1 MKKKVCFIL
10 AMTLTLGTSAFA
22 KANSIKFV
30 DVDKSYWGYSSITEM
45 ADEGIV
51 NGYEDNTF
59 QPDKKITKA
68 EFSKIFSLAL
78 KTESSNEKNVAV
90 SDVDVNHWAYNYIE
104 SSIEYFPDTDDG
116 SFKPNEYITREDAAY
131 ALAKKVAPNV
141 NTNGVLDRFTDA
153 GEISDDKKYNVSLA
167 VASGIMNGYGN
178 GELNPTGSLTR
189 AQVCTM
195 ITNVK
200 HSLVLNTTGTADNTD
215 KTEENTKSDVNK
227 TTEKEDKTQS
237 EDKNTT
243 SNIPN
248 QTKDENKTPDVN
260 ETTKKEENKTQ
271 EKDKTQNG
279 NKNNTS
285 SVSSNNSESAIL
297 KKVSDNRIALLE
309 DLDIMYRY
317 TDGTFRPEEIPSGS
331 MAVSYVVKLMGLEP
345 AAKADTS
352 KGKYKGL
359 DSQHWANGYFYI
371 ASEYRFFNNLDEK
384 KFASDEKNIT
394 CQEFV
399 MLVLN
404 AMGYGNIMK
413 GSANNYWL
421 TAMQKDLVNGMEFN
435 SPYRTE
441 TISRGYVANVLYNA
455 LNAPIFKQ
463 IAEADGV
470 VTSGETNETLCEIY
484 YGFKAQDENKTTEKE
499 ENKTQ
504 DENKNNT
511 SSVPSHRVEAE
522 SLKEVSDDR
531 VDLLE
536 DLDIMY
542 RYTDGTFRPE
552 EIPSGSMAVSYV
564 VKLMGLEPAAK
575 ADTSKGKYKK
585 LDSQHWANGYFYIA
599 SEYGLF
605 KNLDEKK
612 FASDDYDITCQE
624 FVTLVLNAMG
634 YGDIMMGNAN
644 NYWMK
649 AKEKGLFDGMK
660 FGTIDRT
667 ETICRGYVANVLY
680 NALNASILE
689 KNIEGNGTTYG
700 ETSKTLREIYHGA

>member
-1 MKKKVCFIL
+1 MATNLVLIIL
-10 AMTLTLGTSAFA
+10 
-22 KANSIKFV
+22 
-30 DVDKSYWGYSSITEM
+30 
-45 ADEGIV
+45 
-51 NGYEDNTF
+51 
-59 QPDKKITKA
+59 Q
-68 EFSKIFSLAL
+68 
-78 KTESSNEKNVAV
+78 
-90 SDVDVNHWAYNYIE
+90 
-104 SSIEYFPDTDDG
+104 YFPDTDDG

-153 GEISDDKKYNVSLA
+153 EEISDDKKYNVSLA

-195 ITNVK
+195 IVNVK
-200 HSLVLNTTGTADNTD
+200 HSLVLNTTGTADKTD

-260 ETTKKEENKTQ
+260 ETTTKEENKTK
-271 EKDKTQNG
+271 EDDKTQ
-279 NKNNTS
+279 
-285 SVSSNNSESAIL
+285 E
-297 KKVSDNRIALLE
+297 
-309 DLDIMYRY
+309 
-317 TDGTFRPEEIPSGS
+317 
-331 MAVSYVVKLMGLEP
+331 
-345 AAKADTS
+345 
-352 KGKYKGL
+352 
-359 DSQHWANGYFYI
+359 
-371 ASEYRFFNNLDEK
+371 
-384 KFASDEKNIT
+384 
-394 CQEFV
+394 
-399 MLVLN
+399 
-404 AMGYGNIMK
+404 
-413 GSANNYWL
+413 
-421 TAMQKDLVNGMEFN
+421 
-435 SPYRTE
+435 
-441 TISRGYVANVLYNA
+441 
-455 LNAPIFKQ
+455 
-463 IAEADGV
+463 
-470 VTSGETNETLCEIY
+470 
-484 YGFKAQDENKTTEKE
+484 
-499 ENKTQ
+499 
-504 DENKNNT
+504 ENKNNT
-511 SSVPSHRVEAE
+511 SNVPSHHVEAE
-522 SLKEVSDDR
+522 SLKEVSVDR

-536 DLDIMY
+536 
-542 RYTDGTFRPE
+542 
-552 EIPSGSMAVSYV
+552 
-564 VKLMGLEPAAK
+564 
-575 ADTSKGKYKK
+575 
-585 LDSQHWANGYFYIA
+585 DSQHWANGYLYIA

-689 KNIEGNGTTYG
+689 KILKVMEQHTEKQAKLYVRFTMEFNQ
-700 ETSKTLREIYHGA
+700 

>member
-104 SSIEYFPDTDDG
+104 SSIEYFPDTADG

-195 ITNVK
+195 IVNVK
-200 HSLVLNTTGTADNTD
+200 HSLVLNTTGTVDNTD
-215 KTEENTKSDVNK
+215 RTEENTKSDENK
-227 TTEKEDKTQS
+227 TTEKEEKTQN

-260 ETTKKEENKTQ
+260 ETTTKEENKTK
-271 EKDKTQNG
+271 EDDKTQ
-279 NKNNTS
+279 
-285 SVSSNNSESAIL
+285 E
-297 KKVSDNRIALLE
+297 
-309 DLDIMYRY
+309 
-317 TDGTFRPEEIPSGS
+317 
-331 MAVSYVVKLMGLEP
+331 
-345 AAKADTS
+345 
-352 KGKYKGL
+352 
-359 DSQHWANGYFYI
+359 
-371 ASEYRFFNNLDEK
+371 
-384 KFASDEKNIT
+384 
-394 CQEFV
+394 
-399 MLVLN
+399 
-404 AMGYGNIMK
+404 
-413 GSANNYWL
+413 
-421 TAMQKDLVNGMEFN
+421 
-435 SPYRTE
+435 
-441 TISRGYVANVLYNA
+441 
-455 LNAPIFKQ
+455 
-463 IAEADGV
+463 
-470 VTSGETNETLCEIY
+470 
-484 YGFKAQDENKTTEKE
+484 
-499 ENKTQ
+499 
-504 DENKNNT
+504 ENKNNT
-511 SSVPSHRVEAE
+511 SNVPSHHVEAE

-542 RYTDGTFRPE
+542 RYTDGTFKPE
-552 EIPSGSMAVSYV
+552 EIPSGATTVSYV

-575 ADTSKGKYKK
+575 ADTSKGKYKG

-700 ETSKTLREIYHGA
+700 ETSKTLREIYHGV